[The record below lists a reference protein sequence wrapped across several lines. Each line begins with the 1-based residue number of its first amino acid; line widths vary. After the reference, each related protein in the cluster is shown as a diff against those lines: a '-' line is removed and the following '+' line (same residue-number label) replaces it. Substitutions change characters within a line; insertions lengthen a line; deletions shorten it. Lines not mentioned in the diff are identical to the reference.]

1 MVNFLSNLF
10 EKKDQID
17 VEKLTLASELSVQYA
32 LADTRLIRLATSQQK
47 LALLQSY
54 FEGVNA
60 VDITQKID
68 LSAEIE
74 NLTNLIAA
82 YQNLLGERFYLTIQN
97 NCSEST
103 KLRIEPFI
111 LFPLVQNAIEYGYNS
126 LEKYPI
132 RIKLHLVGNKLKFE
146 VSNRVNH
153 HIESQRDT
161 TFISNFEARLK
172 INYPDKYML
181 LMTSNTMLFKATL
194 LLG

>member
-10 EKKDQID
+10 EKKEQID
-17 VEKLTLASELSVQYA
+17 VEKLTLAAELSVQYA
-32 LADTRLIRLATSQQK
+32 LADTHLIRLATSQQK

-126 LEKYPI
+126 LEKHPI
-132 RIKLHLVGNKLKFE
+132 RIKLHLVGNKIKFE

-153 HIESQRDT
+153 HIESQKDT
-161 TFISNFEARLK
+161 TLISNFEARLK

-181 LMTSNTMLFKATL
+181 LMSSNTMLFKATL

>member
-32 LADTRLIRLATSQQK
+32 LADTHLIRLATSQQK

-54 FEGVNA
+54 FVGVNA

-82 YQNLLGERFYLTIQN
+82 YQNLLGERFYLIIQN
-97 NCSEST
+97 NCFDSGS
-103 KLRIEPFI
+103 LRIEPFI
-111 LFPLVQNAIEYGYNS
+111 LFPLIQNAIENGYNS

-132 RIKLHLVGNKLKFE
+132 RIKLHLVGNKIKLE

-153 HIESQRDT
+153 HIESQKNT
-161 TFISNFEARLK
+161 SLISNFEARLK
-172 INYPDKYML
+172 INYPDKYLL